1 MAIPAVDAQR
11 VLAALREFDET
22 VRSSP
27 EFLNWEDNLAQSW
40 VLNHDGKRYPPR
52 DVRPLALIGTWR
64 GIQQQLAAMRD
75 RVAQQGGVASW
86 WSFPIKEEAKARLRP
101 PFSLYAY
108 DGRIY
113 ARLTVNEL
121 ITSTGNAGVES
132 PWPGITDPALIG
144 KRRLGDRQSEIFKT
158 WFRVT
163 EVEPCEPPRSVD
175 SFELAVGLS
184 TPESVLNQ
192 NTFGYV
198 IDDALLDAS
207 EAELASSVPD
217 GAALPSAPSEAS
229 RSRRGSTFTLEW
241 LSKTTGLDAEQVGEI
256 VDALRGASPQ
266 VLLAGPPGTSKT
278 WVARQ
283 VATYLTGGDSAR
295 NRFVQFHPSYSYES
309 FVEGLRPV
317 TRAGGIQF
325 DRTPG
330 VVMELVESMARDG
343 LASDPDT
350 DYVIVIDEVNRA
362 NLPRVLGELMF
373 LFEYRDESIR
383 MQYSGEFKL
392 PSNLRFLGTMNTAD
406 RSIRSIDIALR
417 RRFEVFE
424 FGPNVRILERHYAT
438 DNELQ
443 VTGLL
448 DGFVA
453 LNQALTERM
462 DRHHAIGHAF
472 FMRPRLDPPALRTI
486 WRRKVFPL
494 IEEFFFDQPEVAAEF
509 SLERFWPAAAQ
520 DG

>member
-1 MAIPAVDAQR
+1 
-11 VLAALREFDET
+11 
-22 VRSSP
+22 
-27 EFLNWEDNLAQSW
+27 
-40 VLNHDGKRYPPR
+40 
-52 DVRPLALIGTWR
+52 
-64 GIQQQLAAMRD
+64 
-75 RVAQQGGVASW
+75 
-86 WSFPIKEEAKARLRP
+86 
-101 PFSLYAY
+101 
-108 DGRIY
+108 
-113 ARLTVNEL
+113 
-121 ITSTGNAGVES
+121 
-132 PWPGITDPALIG
+132 
-144 KRRLGDRQSEIFKT
+144 
-158 WFRVT
+158 
-163 EVEPCEPPRSVD
+163 
-175 SFELAVGLS
+175 VGLS

-198 IDDALLDAS
+198 IDDALLDSS
-207 EAELASSVPD
+207 EAEPASAVPD
-217 GAALPSAPSEAS
+217 EPAPTSAPSDAP
-229 RSRRGSTFTLEW
+229 RPRRASTFTLEW
-241 LSKTTGLDAEQVGEI
+241 LSSTTGLDAEQVGEI
-256 VDALRGASPQ
+256 IDTLRGASPQ
-266 VLLAGPPGTSKT
+266 VLLCGPPGTSKT
-278 WVARQ
+278 WIARQ
-283 VATYLTGGDSAR
+283 VATYLTGGDPAR

-317 TRAGGIQF
+317 TRTGGIQF

-330 VVMELVESMARDG
+330 VVMELVEAMARDG

-383 MQYSGEFKL
+383 MQYSAEFKL

-424 FGPNVRILERHYAT
+424 FGPDVRILERHYAT

-443 VTGLL
+443 VAGLL
-448 DGFVA
+448 DGFEA
-453 LNQALTERM
+453 LNEALTERI

-472 FMRPRLDPPALRTI
+472 FMRPRLDPPALRAI

-509 SLERFWPAAAQ
+509 KLERFWPTAARY
-520 DG
+520 G